1 MPNTENSQLP
11 EHIANA
17 GQRVGIPISED
28 HAKLVAKSSDSLFD
42 AIDAVRAMDY
52 QDHEP
57 CNVFNPVVLADASD
71 KGDDQ

>member
-11 EHIANA
+11 EHIANT
-17 GQRVGIPISED
+17 GQRVGIPVSED
-28 HAKLVAKSSDSLFD
+28 HANLVAKSSDSLFD

-57 CNVFNPVVLADASD
+57 CNVFNPVALADASD
-71 KGDDQ
+71 KRDDQ

>member
-1 MPNTENSQLP
+1 MPNTENSRLD
-11 EHIANA
+11 EHITNA
-17 GQRVGIPISED
+17 GQRLGIPVSED

-42 AIDAVRAMDY
+42 AIDAVRSMDY

-57 CNVFNPVVLADASD
+57 CNVFNPVVLADTSD

>member
-1 MPNTENSQLP
+1 MPNTEKSQLA
-11 EHIANA
+11 EHIANT
-17 GQRVGIPISED
+17 GQRVGIPISAD
-28 HAKLVAKSSDSLFD
+28 HANLVAKSSDSLFD